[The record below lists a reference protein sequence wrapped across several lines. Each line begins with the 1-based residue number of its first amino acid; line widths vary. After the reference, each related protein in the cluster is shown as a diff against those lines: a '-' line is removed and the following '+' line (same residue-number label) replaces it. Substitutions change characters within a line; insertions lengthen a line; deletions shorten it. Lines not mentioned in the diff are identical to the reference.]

1 MKSGKALYS
10 ILAVSVIIF
19 FLSAM
24 LFAEETAKKKEDTPK
39 KTENVKKVKEVTT
52 KLQGTI
58 ISVDATAGTIIVKTK
73 KENETISIDN
83 ATIIKVK
90 KVKKATINDLKSD
103 QSVKV
108 TYKTKEGKK
117 IALKIG
123 AKPVVK
129 AAEKPEK
136 KQPEDEKAKQPEIG

>member
-24 LFAEETAKKKEDTPK
+24 LFAEEKVKKEDAPK

-73 KENETISIDN
+73 KENETFSIDN

-108 TYKTKEGKK
+108 TYKIKEGKK

>member
-24 LFAEETAKKKEDTPK
+24 LFAEEKVKKEDAPK

-108 TYKTKEGKK
+108 TYKIKEGKK

-136 KQPEDEKAKQPEIG
+136 KQPENEKAKQPEIG